1 MPPSKSITRTPTELV
16 TYSSTVPF
24 AEARARLEEYIKRTA
39 SMEQGVLAKIRDA
52 RSAEEVT
59 KAVDDVTQGGDFL

>member
-24 AEARARLEEYIKRTA
+24 VEARARLEEYIKRTA
-39 SMEQGVLAKIRDA
+39 SIEQGALDKIRDA
-52 RSAEEVT
+52 RSAEEIT